1 MALILVG
8 VTAYIAVKLVNDIE
22 FPRAVPEVDEF
33 HMYSGIHPELYGE
46 YLKHKREGRR
56 KDAQNALEEL
66 ALYADFDFRD
76 EIQEKIL
83 KRQESLF
90 I

>member
-8 VTAYIAVKLVNDIE
+8 VTAFLVAMLVNDIE
-22 FPRAVPEVDEF
+22 FTTIAPEVDEF
-33 HMYSGIHPELYGE
+33 HMYSGIHPQLYKE
-46 YLKHKREGRR
+46 YLQYTREGRR
-56 KDAQNALEEL
+56 IDAQNALEEL
-66 ALYADFDFRD
+66 ALYADFDFRE